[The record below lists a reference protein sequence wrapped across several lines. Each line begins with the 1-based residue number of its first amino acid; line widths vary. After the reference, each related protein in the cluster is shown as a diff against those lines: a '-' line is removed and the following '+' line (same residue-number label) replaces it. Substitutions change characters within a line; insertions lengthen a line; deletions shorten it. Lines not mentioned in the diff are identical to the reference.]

1 MGSDGFGISSP
12 RCCLA
17 NAVITRSSLGCQGN
31 WGLCIISE
39 FCRKAKVRI
48 LLYTGKGGV
57 GKTSV
62 AAATGLKLSQQGYKT
77 IVISLDSAHSLADA
91 FDLDNDLIRQPDGS
105 VCQIDDRLWMQ
116 EINIQKDIKQYWAE
130 IQSYLQT
137 VLNVSGLDEVVA
149 EEVAVFPGMEEVCA
163 LLYINQ
169 YYRQKSYDVI
179 ILDCAPTG
187 ESLRF
192 VSIPTVLNWYMKH
205 IFKLERKLAGV
216 ARTFVKKIS
225 SVPLPEDDYFQ
236 NLENL
241 FDQIE
246 GIDEVLA
253 NPEITTVRL
262 VTNPEKMVIT
272 ETQRAF
278 MYFCLYGLTVDAV
291 IINRILPDTVR
302 GSFFDSWKQTQQR
315 YIDEASQY
323 FTNVPIWK
331 IYLLDDEVLGID
343 GLTRLGDQLYADVD
357 PVAFYR
363 TEKSYQFHKV
373 DDQYQ
378 ISLLLPFIEKG
389 EIQLAKRAEEVIV
402 QVGGFR
408 QHIPLPR
415 SFMNVEPSGAKLTGD
430 RLVITLTDSQ
440 PG

>member
-1 MGSDGFGISSP
+1 
-12 RCCLA
+12 
-17 NAVITRSSLGCQGN
+17 
-31 WGLCIISE
+31 
-39 FCRKAKVRI
+39 
-48 LLYTGKGGV
+48 
-57 GKTSV
+57 SV

-91 FDLDNDLIRQPDGS
+91 FDLDNDLIRQPDDP

-149 EEVAVFPGMEEVCA
+149 EEVAIFPGMEEVCA

-291 IINRILPDTVR
+291 IINRILPDTV
-302 GSFFDSWKQTQQR
+302 GESFFNSWKQTQQR

-389 EIQLAKRAEEVIV
+389 EVQLAKRAEEVIV

-415 SFMNVEPSGAKLTGD
+415 SFMNAEPSSAKLTGD
-430 RLVITLTDSQ
+430 RLVITLADVQS
-440 PG
+440 G

>member
-1 MGSDGFGISSP
+1 M
-12 RCCLA
+12 
-17 NAVITRSSLGCQGN
+17 
-31 WGLCIISE
+31 
-39 FCRKAKVRI
+39 RI

-62 AAATGLKLSQQGYKT
+62 AAATGLKLSRQGYKT
-77 IVISLDSAHSLADA
+77 VVISLDSAHSLADA
-91 FDLDNDLIRQPDGS
+91 FDLDNDLIRQPDDP

-149 EEVAVFPGMEEVCA
+149 EEVAIFPGMEEVCA

-205 IFKLERKLAGV
+205 VFKLERKLAGV

-225 SVPLPEDDYFQ
+225 SVPLPKDDYFQ

-291 IINRILPDTVR
+291 IINRILPDTV
-302 GSFFDSWKQTQQR
+302 GEPFFNSWKQTQQR

-389 EIQLAKRAEEVIV
+389 EVQLAKRAEEVIV

-415 SFMNVEPSGAKLTGD
+415 SFMNAEPSSAKLTGD
-430 RLVITLTDSQ
+430 RLVITLADVQS
-440 PG
+440 G

>member
-1 MGSDGFGISSP
+1 M
-12 RCCLA
+12 
-17 NAVITRSSLGCQGN
+17 
-31 WGLCIISE
+31 
-39 FCRKAKVRI
+39 RI

-130 IQSYLQT
+130 IQSYLQP

-315 YIDEASQY
+315 YI
-323 FTNVPIWK
+323 
-331 IYLLDDEVLGID
+331 G
-343 GLTRLGDQLYADVD
+343 R
-357 PVAFYR
+357 
-363 TEKSYQFHKV
+363 
-373 DDQYQ
+373 
-378 ISLLLPFIEKG
+378 
-389 EIQLAKRAEEVIV
+389 
-402 QVGGFR
+402 
-408 QHIPLPR
+408 R
-415 SFMNVEPSGAKLTGD
+415 SAGY
-430 RLVITLTDSQ
+430 
-440 PG
+440 

>member
-1 MGSDGFGISSP
+1 MP
-12 RCCLA
+12 TL
-17 NAVITRSSLGCQGN
+17 VITRSSLGCQNN
-31 WGLCIISE
+31 WGLCIIAE
-39 FCRKAKVRI
+39 FCRKVEVRI

-62 AAATGLKLSQQGYKT
+62 AAATGLKLSRQGYKT
-77 IVISLDSAHSLADA
+77 VVISLDSAHSLADA
-91 FDLDNDLIRQPDGS
+91 FDLDNDLIRQPDDP

-149 EEVAVFPGMEEVCA
+149 EEVAIFPGMEEVCA

-225 SVPLPEDDYFQ
+225 SVPLPKDDYFQ

-291 IINRILPDTVR
+291 IINRILPDTV
-302 GSFFDSWKQTQQR
+302 GESFFNSWKQTQQR

-389 EIQLAKRAEEVIV
+389 EVQLAKRAEEVIV

-415 SFMNVEPSGAKLTGD
+415 SFMNAEPSSAKLTDD
-430 RLVITLTDSQ
+430 RLVITLADVQS
-440 PG
+440 G

>member
-1 MGSDGFGISSP
+1 M
-12 RCCLA
+12 
-17 NAVITRSSLGCQGN
+17 
-31 WGLCIISE
+31 
-39 FCRKAKVRI
+39 RI

-62 AAATGLKLSQQGYKT
+62 AAATGLKLSRQGYKT
-77 IVISLDSAHSLADA
+77 VVISLDSAHSLADA
-91 FDLDNDLIRQPDGS
+91 FDLDNDLIRQPDDP

-149 EEVAVFPGMEEVCA
+149 EEVAIFPGMEEVCA

-225 SVPLPEDDYFQ
+225 SVPLPKDDYFQ

-291 IINRILPDTVR
+291 IINRILPDTV
-302 GSFFDSWKQTQQR
+302 GEPFFNSWKQTQQR

-389 EIQLAKRAEEVIV
+389 EVQLAKRAEEVIV

-415 SFMNVEPSGAKLTGD
+415 SFMNAEPSSAKLTGD
-430 RLVITLTDSQ
+430 RLVITLADVQS
-440 PG
+440 G

>member
-1 MGSDGFGISSP
+1 M
-12 RCCLA
+12 
-17 NAVITRSSLGCQGN
+17 
-31 WGLCIISE
+31 
-39 FCRKAKVRI
+39 RI

-302 GSFFDSWKQTQQR
+302 ESFFDSWKQTQQR